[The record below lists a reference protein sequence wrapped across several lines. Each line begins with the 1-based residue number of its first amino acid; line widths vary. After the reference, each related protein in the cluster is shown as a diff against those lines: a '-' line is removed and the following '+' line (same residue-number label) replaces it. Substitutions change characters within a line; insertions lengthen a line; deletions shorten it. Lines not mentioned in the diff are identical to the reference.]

1 MSELIETVQLQDP
14 GEALIELFEISLGS
28 STLFFHAGLNGSLAN
43 LQFRNLTSPSTI
55 NSYEA
60 LPLELT
66 GIERASDG
74 ASARPTLTVANVL
87 SVFRDALASEGVDSN
102 DDLVGKTVT
111 RRQTL
116 FKYLYGESGD
126 VNPPIEFPIQKF
138 IIDRVS
144 SANNVFVS
152 FELAAAYDL
161 ERARL
166 PSRTVTGKYCSW
178 IYQGVAIGKGG
189 CVWANNSTV
198 TVGTTPYTAY
208 FTVDDEP
215 IIPAADFSAFSVSAI
230 VDEYNSSG
238 GRYWQ
243 CVNATAVAPSASDA
257 DWREARS
264 YTVWSG
270 ATAYTANS
278 TTPAESDYVEYSNT
292 IWKCIRSHTNET
304 PSNAS
309 KFWVR
314 GDICGKTLQSCK
326 SRFQFISAA
335 GNPSNNLDTVQTLPF
350 GAFIG
355 SDKFR

>member
-28 STLFFHAGLNGSLAN
+28 STLFFHAGLNGGLGAI
-43 LQFRNLTSPSTI
+43 QFRDYTSPTTI

-66 GIERASDG
+66 GIERTSDG

-87 SVFRDALASEGVDSN
+87 SVFRDALTGEGIESN

-126 VNPPIEFPIQKF
+126 VNPPVEFPIQRF

-161 ERARL
+161 ERASI

-178 IYQGVAIGKGG
+178 IYQGAAIGKGG
-189 CVWANNSTV
+189 CIWSDTSTV
-198 TVGTTPYTAY
+198 TIGTSTHTAY
-208 FTVDDEP
+208 FTINNEP
-215 IIPAADFSAFSVSAI
+215 IIPLADFSAFSGSATA
-230 VDEYNSSG
+230 DAYKSSG

-243 CVNATAVAPSASDA
+243 CINATSSTPSSTNAA
-257 DWREARS
+257 WRECRA
-264 YTVWSG
+264 YTVWSS
-270 ATAYTANS
+270 ATAYTTNA
-278 TTPAESDYVEYSNT
+278 TPEQSDYVEYSNT
-292 IWKCIRSHTNET
+292 IWRCVVSQTNNIPAIT
-304 PSNAS
+304 SRV
-309 KFWVR
+309 WVR
-314 GDICGKTLQSCK
+314 GDICGKTLDSCK
-326 SRFQFISAA
+326 NRFQFIPIA
-335 GNPSNNLDTVQTLPF
+335 GNPKNELNTTKTLPF